1 MAGAAVARLGLRA
14 VKEVRVQFCPFENN
28 VESTRYWA
36 KGEGTGKDAL
46 LSRRG
51 PRALRPGAHAALP
64 PQDLPPGGEPRQG
77 PRHQLEMLGDCGR
90 AARRLR
96 TPRGCALRWARR
108 GSRAG
113 RAAGSPHPLGPVI
126 LLPPDSF
133 ASSPG
138 DGHRLVMRG
147 AHLTAQ
153 EMLMAFASHIRA
165 RSAAGSGDTPGA
177 DGGR

>member
-1 MAGAAVARLGLRA
+1 MAAAAVARLGLRA

-28 VESTRYWA
+28 VESTRTFLQA
-36 KGEGTGKDAL
+36 V
-46 LSRRG
+46 SRDKV
-51 PRALRPGAHAALP
+51 RATNLKCSVTVDVRHDGS
-64 PQDLPPGGEPRQG
+64 EPRVDV
-77 PRHQLEMLGDCGR
+77 L
-90 AARRLR
+90 
-96 TPRGCALRWARR
+96 
-108 GSRAG
+108 
-113 RAAGSPHPLGPVI
+113 
-126 LLPPDSF
+126 F
-133 ASSPG
+133 G